1 MSRAYRIKVK
11 EAVRRDVKAEDSI
24 RTEIELIEILPAE
37 QMGEWRARERE
48 GGGFKCDDDGTLTRT
63 EANGVTIAVEPCSG
77 EVTIRAET
85 EQTVEVEGTR
95 EGFGYDDVGP
105 NSKQVKGRLSKE
117 LIDDLEKRVE
127 HEAAKV
133 QTAATSKL
141 EKALSDL
148 QPELTEVVNPLTSEA
163 LNQKAPHMGTTTE
176 TS

>member
-1 MSRAYRIKVK
+1 MGLSPHGPPPSS
-11 EAVRRDVKAEDSI
+11 VRQ
-24 RTEIELIEILPAE
+24 L
-37 QMGEWRARERE
+37 
-48 GGGFKCDDDGTLTRT
+48 GTLTRT
-63 EANGVTIAVEPCSG
+63 EENGVTVAVEPCTG

-148 QPELTEVVNPLTSEA
+148 QPELTEVVNRVTSEA
-163 LNQKAPHMGTTTE
+163 LKQKAAQMGTIKEIAEDPESGSLTITLE
-176 TS
+176 V